1 MKDYLWL
8 VFLLIIAFLLLK
20 NSNQAKALINS
31 LSHGQIGT
39 IVALQGGNPGA
50 FVNQVGG

>member
-1 MKDYLWL
+1 MQNYLWL
-8 VFLLIIAFLLLK
+8 VFLLIAVFLILR
-20 NSNQAKALINS
+20 NADQFKAIVTS

-50 FVNQVGG
+50 YVNG